1 MKVLV
6 TGGAGYIGSILTS
19 LLIEAGFRVVV
30 ADNLSGGRRQ
40 AVDIKA
46 QFENLDLC
54 DPRAVR
60 SLFGRHEFFAVI
72 HLAGVISVAES
83 MRDPSKYFL
92 NNVYSS
98 LNLFHAMG
106 EHGVNKAI
114 FSSTAAVYGNPTVS
128 PIAEDHP
135 QIPQNPYGESKL
147 MVERMLRW
155 YRDAYGIRAIS
166 LRYFNAAGSSLDGRL
181 GEDHEPETHIIPLA
195 LRAARTGAP
204 FRLLGVDFPTHDG
217 TCVRDYVH
225 VVDLAGAHLL
235 ALHALTQGH
244 EGGAYNVGTGEGHSN
259 KEVLSMVERVTGKS
273 LHVVIGER
281 REGDAPSLVADP
293 SRIKKELGW
302 EPVHS
307 DLRTIVESAWEY
319 EKRRPLTG

>member
-6 TGGAGYIGSILTS
+6 TGGAGYIGSIVAS
-19 LLIEAGFRVVV
+19 LLIEAGYRVVV

-40 AVDIKA
+40 VVDGRA
-46 QFENLDLC
+46 EFENVDLC
-54 DPRAVR
+54 DPSAVR
-60 SLFGRHEFFAVI
+60 GLFGRHAFCAVVHI
-72 HLAGVISVAES
+72 AGVISVAES
-83 MRDPSKYFL
+83 VRDPSRYFL
-92 NNVYSS
+92 NNVYAS

-106 EHGVNKAI
+106 EHGVKKVI
-114 FSSTAAVYGNPTVS
+114 FSSTAAVYGSPVDS

-135 QIPQNPYGESKL
+135 QIPQSPYGESKL

-155 YRDAYGIRAIS
+155 YRDAHGIRAMS

-195 LRAARTGAP
+195 LRAARAGAP
-204 FRLLGVDFPTHDG
+204 FRLFGDDFPTHDG

-235 ALHALTQGH
+235 ALHALIQGH
-244 EGGAYNVGTGEGHSN
+244 EGGAYNVGTGKGHSN
-259 KEVLSMVERVTGKS
+259 REVLSMVESVTGRS
-273 LHVVIGER
+273 LHVIVEER
-281 REGDAPSLVADP
+281 REGDAAALVADP
-293 SRIKKELGW
+293 TRIKRELDW

-319 EKRRPLTG
+319 EKRRPRP